1 MRRILATIKIA
12 LRALRRNKLR
22 TVLTMLGMIIG
33 VAAVIAMVGI
43 GNGAKSQV
51 EAQIASLGQNVI
63 LVFSGSNSRSG
74 VRSGWGG
81 AATLT
86 IEDAAAIQR
95 EAPGVTVLSPEVRT
109 FMQTAAGNE
118 NWYTQVM
125 GESSDYFTI
134 RQWPIVNGASF
145 TEQDVRS
152 ANKVAVIGQTV
163 AQTLYGSDDP
173 VGQIIRIKNAPFII
187 TGVLYPKGLSVSG
200 QDQDD
205 VVVIPYTSA
214 MKRLMGVTTVRTIV
228 VQAASLAQIEAT
240 QSQIVQL
247 LRQRHR
253 ITPDKDEDFFVRN
266 QQEIADAATATSKTM
281 TWLLASIACVSLL
294 VGGIGIMNIMLVSVT
309 ERTRE
314 IGIRMA
320 VGARGNDILLQ
331 FLTEA
336 VTLSVI
342 GGAIGIGLGLGV
354 SKLISTR
361 WHWPTLTPALWIV
374 AAFAVSAAVGIF
386 FGFYPARKASQLDP
400 IDALRYE

>member
-1 MRRILATIKIA
+1 LS
-12 LRALRRNKLR
+12 
-22 TVLTMLGMIIG
+22 V
-33 VAAVIAMVGI
+33 
-43 GNGAKSQV
+43 
-51 EAQIASLGQNVI
+51 
-63 LVFSGSNSRSG
+63 
-74 VRSGWGG
+74 
-81 AATLT
+81 
-86 IEDAAAIQR
+86 EDADAIQR
-95 EAPGVTVLSPEVRT
+95 EAPGVTVISPEVRT
-109 FMQTAAGNE
+109 YTQTAAGNE
-118 NWYTQVM
+118 NWYTQVI
-125 GESSDYFTI
+125 GESADYFTI
-134 RQWPIVNGASF
+134 RQWPIVDGGSF

-163 AQTLYGSDDP
+163 AQTLYGTDDP

-187 TGVLYPKGLSVSG
+187 VGVLYPKGLSVFG

-214 MKRLMGVTTVRTIV
+214 MKRLMGVTALRTIV
-228 VQAASLAQIEAT
+228 VQAASPAQLEGT
-240 QSQIVQL
+240 QSQIIQL

-253 ITPDKDEDFFVRN
+253 ITPDKEDDFTVRN

-281 TWLLASIACVSLL
+281 TWLLASIACVSLV

-354 SKLISTR
+354 SKVISVKL
-361 WHWPTLTPALWIV
+361 HWPTLTPVVWIG
-374 AAFAVSAAVGIF
+374 AAFVVSAAVGIF
-386 FGFYPARKASQLDP
+386 FGFYPARKASLLDP